1 MEYIL
6 VGMGGIFGSI
16 TRYSIGKFTS
26 KRCNGD
32 FPVGTFIINITG
44 AVLLGIISAKVVN
57 NTLYSFLG
65 DGILGGFT
73 TFSTFMYEGFN
84 LFKERKKLNAFTYM
98 VLSVL
103 LGVVFYGF
111 GFNASRL
118 I

>member
-6 VGMGGIFGSI
+6 VGIGGIFGSI
-16 TRYSIGKFTS
+16 TRYSIGKITG
-26 KRCNGD
+26 KRRNGD

-44 AVLLGIISAKVVN
+44 AALLGIISAKIVN
-57 NTLYSFLG
+57 NTLYAFLG

-84 LFKERKKLNAFTYM
+84 LFRGREKLNAFTYM
-98 VLSVL
+98 VLSIL
-103 LGVVFYGF
+103 LGVAFYGI
-111 GFNASRL
+111 GFNARRL